1 MAGFNP
7 LFTNGR
13 GIVARSND
21 NPTHFRPVYGLPNS
35 EYSYSVGPMP
45 GFLHRFL
52 KDERGAV
59 TVDWTALSSAAV
71 AMALATVAVLND
83 GISTMVS
90 RMDAELRDQQMS
102 DNYIGFRPTH
112 FEPAFAL
119 GFTTA
124 SYAEDLFETANS
136 MMNQDILNA
145 MAIGIEAIENGTL
158 SQDDAVTLIALASV
172 ARQRNIIDAQVF
184 DYYFGTADTAGAMYD
199 LF

>member
-1 MAGFNP
+1 M
-7 LFTNGR
+7 T
-13 GIVARSND
+13 GI
-21 NPTHFRPVYGLPNS
+21 
-35 EYSYSVGPMP
+35 
-45 GFLHRFL
+45 LHRFIQ
-52 KDERGAV
+52 DERGAV

-90 RMDAELRDQQMS
+90 RMDAELRNQQMS
-102 DNYIGFRPTH
+102 DNYIGFTPTH

-124 SYAEDLFETANS
+124 SYAEDLFEIANQ
-136 MMNQDILNA
+136 MMNQDIIDA

-172 ARQRNIIDAQVF
+172 ARQRNIIDAQIF
-184 DYYFGTADTAGAMYD
+184 DYYFGTADSTGVMYD